1 MCEPS
6 MIDGIQLPDIVASRV
21 RLRWL
26 TSADV
31 DDLFAVFGD
40 PEVTRYWSC
49 PAYENR
55 DEARE
60 LVDEIHRYFGEKCLF
75 QWGIELRD
83 TGRIIGTCTLAEV
96 SERNRRA
103 ELGFALGRSWWGQG
117 YAVEAVTALLDYA
130 FQTLDLHRVEAD
142 ADPRNHS
149 SIRLLERLG
158 FVREGTLRERWL
170 VGGEVQD
177 SAFFGLLRREWEARV
192 RAVG

>member
-1 MCEPS
+1 
-6 MIDGIQLPDIVASRV
+6 MIDGKQLPDIFASRV

-26 TSADV
+26 TLADV

-40 PEVTRYWSC
+40 PEVMRYWSC
-49 PAYENR
+49 PAFENR

-60 LVDEIHRYFGEKCLF
+60 LVDEIHRFFSEKSLF
-75 QWGIELRD
+75 QWGIEHLES
-83 TGRIIGTCTLAEV
+83 GRIIGTCTLAEV

-103 ELGFALGRSWWGQG
+103 ELGFALGRSSWGHG
-117 YAVEAVTALLDYA
+117 YSAEAVTALLDFA

-142 ADPRNHS
+142 ADPRNDS

-177 SAFFGLLRREWEARV
+177 SAFFGLLRREWGAKVRV
-192 RAVG
+192 DG